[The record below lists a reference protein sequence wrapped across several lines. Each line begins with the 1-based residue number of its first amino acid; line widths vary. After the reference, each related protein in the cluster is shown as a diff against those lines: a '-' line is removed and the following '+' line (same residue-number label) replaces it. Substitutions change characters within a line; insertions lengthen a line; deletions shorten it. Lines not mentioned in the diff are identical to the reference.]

1 MLTELRRVEHISRI
15 IPEAIARLLIVL
27 ILVPAAFAKRNDD
40 VIIMKNGDRITG
52 EIKRLEDGKLFFSA
66 PYMSSDVSVEWKQVQ
81 RLESK
86 DHFNVYLIDG
96 AAHTGVIG
104 SNGETGDEKKTFFV
118 KEGDDDVRMNRADVI
133 IIRPIED
140 TVWKQLTGSIDY
152 GYDFTGGNNATTQS
166 SLSASLA
173 YRVQKWSMQVDGG
186 SVFNSQSQGATTGRN
201 TFSFAYGRKLSDRWY
216 AGLLSELLNSQQQ
229 DLTLRAT
236 AGGGLGRVLFR
247 SERTSLSLLSGL
259 LFSRERYSSSAGEQ
273 PHANNSEALF
283 NLRYGT
289 FRFKKF
295 DLDATVYAY
304 PSLTDRGRIRMG
316 MQSALYIE
324 LYRNFKWKFSLYEN
338 FDSRPPVQAPRNDF
352 GTGTSLGWTF

>member
-1 MLTELRRVEHISRI
+1 MLTELPRVKHISKL
-15 IPEAIARLLIVL
+15 IPEEIAAILILL
-27 ILVPAAFAKRNDD
+27 ILVPAASAKRNDD
-40 VIIMKNGDRITG
+40 VIIMKNGDRMTG

-66 PYMSSDVSVEWKQVQ
+66 SYMSSDVSVEWNQVQ

-86 DHFNVYLIDG
+86 DHFNVYLADG
-96 AAHTGVIG
+96 RTHTGVIG
-104 SNGETGDEKKTFFV
+104 NNGEAGDENKTFFV
-118 KEGDDDVRMNRADVI
+118 RAGDDDVRMNRADVI
-133 IIRPIED
+133 TIRPIED

-173 YRVQKWSMQVDGG
+173 YRVQKWSMQVDGS

-201 TFSFAYGRKLSDRWY
+201 TFSFTYGRKLSDRWY
-216 AGLLSELLNSQQQ
+216 AGVLSELLNSQQQ

-259 LFSRERYSSSAGEQ
+259 LFSHERYSSSAGDQ
-273 PHANNSEALF
+273 PQANNAEALF
-283 NLRYGT
+283 NLRYAT

-324 LYRNFKWKFSLYEN
+324 LYRNFKWKFSVYEN
-338 FDSRPPVQAPRNDF
+338 FDSRPPVKAPKNDF